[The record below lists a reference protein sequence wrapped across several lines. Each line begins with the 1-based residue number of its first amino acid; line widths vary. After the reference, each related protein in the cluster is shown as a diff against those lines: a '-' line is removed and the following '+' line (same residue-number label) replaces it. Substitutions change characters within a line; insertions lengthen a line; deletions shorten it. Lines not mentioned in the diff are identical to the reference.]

1 MTAAQDTRAGTALPT
16 APVSRGGG
24 ARRRRSWRDGVRRG
38 DWKPALLFLSPW
50 IIGFAVFTAWPVIYT
65 GYLSLTDYDVLNAP
79 NFVGLENYRRL
90 VQDHDALRAM
100 NNTMVYTVLQVPLYV
115 VFSLLLALLLNQV
128 VGRTAGFFRTV
139 FFLPSM
145 TPPVAT
151 GVLLL
156 LLFNGQD
163 GLINDVLGWFGI
175 NGPNWTTDPFWVK
188 PGLVLMSLLSVGG
201 SVIILFAALRGVPQD
216 LYDAA
221 LVDGAGFWRRTW
233 HVTIPMISGAL
244 FFVTVVNTIAALQS
258 FTEAYTA
265 FFGVGNTTYSNEA
278 AELYAIHVFRQAF
291 EFLQMGYASA
301 LAWLLFVVVMVIT
314 AVQVVVSRKLVFYEG
329 DAR

>member
-1 MTAAQDTRAGTALPT
+1 MTAAQDTRAGTAVPT
-16 APVSRGGG
+16 APVARGGG
-24 ARRRRSWRDGVRRG
+24 SRRRRSWRDGVRRG

-79 NFVGLENYRRL
+79 SFVGLENYRRL
-90 VQDHDALRAM
+90 VQDDDALRAM

-115 VFSLLLALLLNQV
+115 IFSLLLALLLNQV
-128 VGRTAGFFRTV
+128 VGRTADFFRTV

-301 LAWLLFVVVMVIT
+301 LAWLLFVVIMVIT
-314 AVQVVVSRKLVFYEG
+314 AVQVVVSRKL
-329 DAR
+329 